1 MCTRGPAQCTME
13 PASPTWLTAPSVALR
28 MLSLAILAFP
38 YRAFPLPRSIS
49 ALWASF
55 TSHASRALQ
64 ERGRHL
70 VLDRQ
75 AMAFILHAWTRST
88 CTKLLCYDGYTKQTV
103 LVIMQVSAKLCSAT
117 LLGDRCRGA
126 RLPALHSHRN
136 ILLLPGIYPLSR
148 LTGDRCTAQERECL
162 TRRSLPM
169 MLIPPTTSQIHDTC
183 TPDADE
189 YVQ

>member
-28 MLSLAILAFP
+28 ILSLATLAFP
-38 YRAFPLPRSIS
+38 YRALPLPRSIS

-75 AMAFILHAWTRST
+75 AMALNLHAWRRST
-88 CTKLLCYDGYTKQTV
+88 CTKLLCCNGYTKQTA
-103 LVIMQVSAKLCSAT
+103 LVTLQVSAKLCPAT
-117 LLGDRCRGA
+117 LLGDCCCRA
-126 RLPALHSHRN
+126 WLSALHSHRN
-136 ILLLPGIYPLSR
+136 IVLLPGVHLQSKPF
-148 LTGDRCTAQERECL
+148 GATA
-162 TRRSLPM
+162 
-169 MLIPPTTSQIHDTC
+169 
-183 TPDADE
+183 
-189 YVQ
+189 